1 MDMQHDQFEQLLIEN
16 GEFILRYLIKLGA
29 SRSDAEDIVQDTFY
43 QVLLSYQSIH
53 PSKLK
58 PWLFQVA
65 INRYYDFCRKRKRQ
79 VQIPL
84 ESLSLVTEELIEEKL
99 LRTEKQAQIR
109 QQLHQM
115 TPTYQMVLILK
126 YAVQLSYKEI
136 ASLLGEKEEKI
147 KTWLYRAR
155 KELKKRLE
163 EKQVE

>member
-1 MDMQHDQFEQLLIEN
+1 MQHDQFEQLLIEN
-16 GEFILRYLIKLGA
+16 GKFLFRYLVKLGA

-58 PWLFQVA
+58 SWLFQVA

-79 VQIPL
+79 AHIPL
-84 ESLSLVTEELIEEKL
+84 ESLNLVVTEELIDEKL
-99 LRTEKQAQIR
+99 LRNEKQTQIR
-109 QQLHQM
+109 QQLHQLK
-115 TPTYQMVLILK
+115 PTYQTVLILK

-136 ASLLGEKEEKI
+136 ANMLGEKEEKI

-155 KELKKRLE
+155 KELKRKLE
-163 EKQVE
+163 ENQNE